1 MLIFTKGQTN
11 TAVLTLTEKQLI
23 SAPNYLFVFTGRSTQ
38 TDVKV
43 IKLNAADS
51 SLYKTRYNKFTFD
64 ASVFNT
70 RKLEQFIYNVY
81 EQTSTTNTDPTGL
94 NLLET
99 GLMDL
104 RQSVNPFTIP
114 NEETTFIIP

>member
-43 IKLNAADS
+43 VKLNAADS

-104 RQSVNPFTIP
+104 RQAVNPFTIP
-114 NEETTFIIP
+114 NEATTFIIP